1 MVGDQ
6 RYGYHNDIHG
16 LELWKGPSYLS
27 MTANMHISWD
37 CAADIVNDM
46 INSHEY
52 LSADELD
59 KQADYV
65 DIEPQKEEN
74 GEQLT
79 FFEVNLPAVTESSV
93 LPVENIKSEHFDN
106 LLRLGSIKNRNS
118 RQTIIA
124 YFKKPGHTAQER
136 ADFLKSQYLTHYREE
151 INDTAFGIKS
161 LDNKLSAYFSES
173 GVTLKA
179 GESVFSVG
187 GKSESISWTEAT
199 DRIQKMLD
207 EGTYAP
213 QTVIDASTEIEA
225 KQTADSMW
233 ELWRDQNK
241 DSNIRLDIDDSDFTH
256 TSETIG
262 YIAENC

>member
-79 FFEVNLPAVTESSV
+79 FFEMNLPAVTESSV

-106 LLRLGSIKNRNS
+106 LLRLGSIK
-118 RQTIIA
+118 
-124 YFKKPGHTAQER
+124 
-136 ADFLKSQYLTHYREE
+136 
-151 INDTAFGIKS
+151 
-161 LDNKLSAYFSES
+161 
-173 GVTLKA
+173 
-179 GESVFSVG
+179 
-187 GKSESISWTEAT
+187 
-199 DRIQKMLD
+199 
-207 EGTYAP
+207 
-213 QTVIDASTEIEA
+213 TV
-225 KQTADSMW
+225 TAD
-233 ELWRDQNK
+233 RQ
-241 DSNIRLDIDDSDFTH
+241 
-256 TSETIG
+256 
-262 YIAENC
+262 